1 LSLGLKEKKKK
12 KRGEGERFV
21 GKMEGAGIDF
31 ENDQR
36 RARRD
41 AQ

>member
-1 LSLGLKEKKKK
+1 LVSRKKKK
-12 KRGEGERFV
+12 KEGEGERFV
-21 GKMEGAGIDF
+21 GKMEGAGNDF
-31 ENDQR
+31 ENEQR

>member
-1 LSLGLKEKKKK
+1 LVSRKEKKKK
-12 KRGEGERFV
+12 EGEGESFV
-21 GKMEGAGIDF
+21 GKMEVAGIDF